1 MTMDSYC
8 LLFCNFEK
16 SFVAKMNATMF
27 LGKDTML
34 LLKVTMTMYSYCLL
48 FCNFE
53 KTFVAK
59 VNDTMFLRKDTML

>member
-1 MTMDSYC
+1 
-8 LLFCNFEK
+8 
-16 SFVAKMNATMF
+16 MF

-48 FCNFE
+48 FCKFE

-59 VNDTMFLRKDTML
+59 VNDTMFLEKDTML